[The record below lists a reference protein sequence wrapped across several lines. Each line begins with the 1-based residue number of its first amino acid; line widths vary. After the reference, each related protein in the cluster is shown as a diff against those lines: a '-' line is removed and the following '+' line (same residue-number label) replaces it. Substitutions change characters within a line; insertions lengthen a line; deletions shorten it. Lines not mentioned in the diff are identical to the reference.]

1 MESIGRNGAGR
12 RCRRNRRRPG
22 RRIRNLLA
30 VGRCIFGIDDMWD
43 ITRVIPAAAVTGQ
56 AAGEAASFCTD
67 VRKLDAAA
75 LQAGLSGKNVP
86 LYISDLDR

>member
-1 MESIGRNGAGR
+1 MGSIGRNGAGR

-43 ITRVIPAAAVTGQ
+43 ITRVIPVCAVTGE
-56 AAGEAASFCTD
+56 AAGT
-67 VRKLDAAA
+67 AAA
-75 LQAGLSGKNVP
+75 LTCDFHAIDILK
-86 LYISDLDR
+86 L